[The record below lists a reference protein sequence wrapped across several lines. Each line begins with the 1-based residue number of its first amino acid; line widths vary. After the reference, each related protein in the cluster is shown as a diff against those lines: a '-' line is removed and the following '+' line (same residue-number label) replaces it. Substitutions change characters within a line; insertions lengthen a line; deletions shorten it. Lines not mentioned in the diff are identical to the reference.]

1 MGMPWG
7 LVFGAMAAAIGV
19 AQLAVISGMTYQGG
33 GGNVASVP
41 SSASVGKRT
50 SSVDLARSQ
59 SASGELAYMRGAKG
73 QGGPENFERAFYGKK
88 HRAAGGNAGYIVG
101 EQGPELF
108 MPDRPGTVVPNDDI
122 DAVAGGSNVTFNINA
137 IDAAGIEEVLTEQQG
152 NIIGMIRSAAN
163 EYGDPFL
170 ENVDTSIYSTP
181 FAGYRR
187 A

>member
-1 MGMPWG
+1 
-7 LVFGAMAAAIGV
+7 MA
-19 AQLAVISGMTYQGG
+19 
-33 GGNVASVP
+33 
-41 SSASVGKRT
+41 K
-50 SSVDLARSQ
+50 SQ
-59 SASGELAYMRGAKG
+59 SASGELAYLRGAQG
-73 QGGPENFERAFYGKK
+73 TGGPERFKRAFYGGR
-88 HRAAGGNAGYIVG
+88 HRAAGGNAGYVVG

-108 MPDRPGTVVPNDDI
+108 MPDRPGTIVANDDI
-122 DAVAGGSNVTFNINA
+122 DTVAGGSNVTFNINT
-137 IDAAGIEEVLTEQQG
+137 IDSAGVEDVLTEQQG